1 MEERPKRT
9 QTGIDRDL
17 QSESRRRRTEASRVQ
32 DAIEEVTSPFDL
44 FDRDPDDRA
53 RAVVRQ
59 STRNGNDPATVFDV
73 AKLAVALSKERSENR
88 QRGRDY
94 EAVLRSPKEIADK
107 IEARLDATE
116 AKMRSAQK
124 MVIAAVVTLAGGV
137 GTIASGILNRAESHG
152 GDVVRLQAL
161 EKAVDRIDSELHE
174 IRIQLGRRLQ
184 LDTSYLHLDDKGL
197 SQ

>member
-1 MEERPKRT
+1 MDRPKRI
-9 QTGIDRDL
+9 QTGNDRDL
-17 QSESRRRRTEASRVQ
+17 QSESRRRVRMEQGRTQ
-32 DAIEEVTSPFDL
+32 DAVDEITSPFDL

-59 STRNGNDPATVFDV
+59 SGRNGDDPATVDDV

-94 EAVLRSPKEIADK
+94 EAVLRSPQEIAEK
-107 IEARLDATE
+107 IETRLDLTE
-116 AKMRSAQK
+116 AKMRAAQK
-124 MVIAAVVTLAGGV
+124 LVIAAVVTLAGGV
-137 GTIASGILNRAESHG
+137 GTIASGVLNRAESHG

-184 LDTSYLHLDDKGL
+184 LDPAYLHLDDKGP